1 MDENVHL
8 NQGVL
13 VKYIEKSQNKQNDGQ
28 DSNAFD
34 DLTSPT
40 LNMKNQHQGSSPK
53 LTSNTTRPLTVI
65 MYEYI
70 KNLEKIICDLENELD
85 ENDEEIIEVRTQL
98 TKEKIDKDTT
108 VRKNEE
114 LQIHNTEI
122 TKKQE
127 ELQTEVNSQ
136 ADIIKSLTEEQVRTR
151 MERETVSKQIE
162 QDTTDDSAMAEKS
175 LTPRDTSI
183 SIESLMES
191 IRRIDERC
199 NAIDL
204 NVKKM
209 SSNRVNQSSVPET
222 IAPQEEGERF
232 PYKEVTMKHVSNS
245 SIDYTAS
252 MCQSNYHPSEE
263 NIDLNVMIFGM
274 HEKADDE
281 KDVMTL
287 LKGIDADVTPRRI
300 LRLRTST
307 IDQNKPRPIK
317 VTMMSKNDKERI
329 MRNLYKLQYLHTYG
343 RISVK
348 DDYTYEER
356 ILIRDKVREA
366 QKKNEEDNTTGWK
379 VRGSPRTKLRIVNIA
394 IPFGHENK

>member
-1 MDENVHL
+1 MDENLHL

-40 LNMKNQHQGSSPK
+40 LNIKNQHQGSSPK

-151 MERETVSKQIE
+151 IERKTV
-162 QDTTDDSAMAEKS
+162 
-175 LTPRDTSI
+175 
-183 SIESLMES
+183 
-191 IRRIDERC
+191 
-199 NAIDL
+199 
-204 NVKKM
+204 
-209 SSNRVNQSSVPET
+209 
-222 IAPQEEGERF
+222 
-232 PYKEVTMKHVSNS
+232 
-245 SIDYTAS
+245 
-252 MCQSNYHPSEE
+252 
-263 NIDLNVMIFGM
+263 
-274 HEKADDE
+274 
-281 KDVMTL
+281 
-287 LKGIDADVTPRRI
+287 
-300 LRLRTST
+300 
-307 IDQNKPRPIK
+307 
-317 VTMMSKNDKERI
+317 
-329 MRNLYKLQYLHTYG
+329 
-343 RISVK
+343 
-348 DDYTYEER
+348 
-356 ILIRDKVREA
+356 
-366 QKKNEEDNTTGWK
+366 
-379 VRGSPRTKLRIVNIA
+379 
-394 IPFGHENK
+394 